1 MSDNGFFKF
10 FVGIFAISA
19 TTYCAYKIL
28 YFIFDPFDD
37 SAISGI
43 SLIIGLLTVG
53 FIHGMAADDKEKEIR
68 QEIQAEKFLEK
79 EQFREIQNKKA
90 KKRKLKKFKK
100 GDLITSEY
108 DLEDENGKIYKG
120 IGEVLG
126 IVKKQE
132 LKGKR
137 KFNTEYYEIKYG
149 RKKLSLKV
157 SEQRMYKLKKY
168 QG

>member
-1 MSDNGFFKF
+1 MSDNGFVRF

-37 SAISGI
+37 SAIEGI
-43 SLIIGLLTVG
+43 SLIIGLLTVVYVSAMG
-53 FIHGMAADDKEKEIR
+53 ADDKEKEIR
-68 QEIQAEKFLEK
+68 QEIQAEKFLEQ
-79 EQFREIQNKKA
+79 EQFREIQNTKA
-90 KKRKLKKFKK
+90 KRKLKKFKK

-108 DLEDENGKIYKG
+108 DLEDANGKIYKG
-120 IGEVLG
+120 IGKILG

-137 KFNTEYYEIKYG
+137 KLNIEYYEIKFG